1 MSLKKILEDELD
13 DLIKLAVTELPDD
26 VEQALKNALKN
37 EKTEIGKMNLRII
50 LENLEIAKTKSLPI
64 CQDTG
69 ILNFFIKIGKCSI
82 SYGEICEIIKN
93 AVKRSTKNIPIRPSV
108 VDPLSRKNTNNNV
121 GEKIPH
127 LCVDFNSEPYF
138 EITVFPKGAG
148 SENMCRMFMLTP
160 HEGLLGIKKSVLET
174 VIESGGK
181 PCPPIKIGI
190 GIGGSSDLAMK
201 LSKDALLRPLGKNHP
216 VQRIASIE
224 NELLK
229 MINDTELGP
238 MGLGGIVTAL
248 GVNIEYASCHTA
260 SLPLGIGMQCW
271 ADRRATMRVYE
282 SGKIEYLSHRRAG
295 H

>member
-13 DLIKLAVTELPDD
+13 DLIKLAVTELPGD

-50 LENLEIAKTKSLPI
+50 LENLEIARTKSLPI

-69 ILNFFIKIGKCSI
+69 ILNFFVKIGKCSI
-82 SYGEICEIIKN
+82 GYDEICEIIKN
-93 AVKRSTKNIPIRPSV
+93 SVKRSTENIPIRPSV
-108 VDPLSRKNTNNNV
+108 VDPLSRKNTNNNI
-121 GEKIPH
+121 GEKIPY
-127 LCVDFNSEPYF
+127 LYVDFDSEPYS

-148 SENMCRMFMLTP
+148 SENMCRLFMLTP
-160 HEGLLGIKKSVLET
+160 HEGLMGIKKSVLET

-216 VQRIASIE
+216 DERISSLE
-224 NELLK
+224 NELLR

-238 MGLGGIVTAL
+238 MGLGGIMTAL

-260 SLPLGIGMQCW
+260 SLPLGIGIQCW

-282 SGKIEYLSHRRAG
+282 NGKIEYLSHRRAV